1 MRKWVKKIT
10 EDIAHGTILDK
21 DATMC
26 QYLMAE
32 HFVKSILGHQ
42 CQTQKKD
49 IRKIAAVIFRHLT
62 SLNRCIT
69 NIQNDDR
76 ATQQLRFLADIV
88 ACWIAEILIEVA
100 ETHKETLEEYF
111 EKRQMKM
118 IEVNDQINSENEDWH
133 QIDQEEDKEKI
144 DRNIEDK
151 VREQDIEIK
160 QLDEE
165 MQNEDKT

>member
-1 MRKWVKKIT
+1 MKKIT
-10 EDIAHGTILDK
+10 GDIAHGTMLDK

-62 SLNRCIT
+62 SLNRYIT
-69 NIQNDDR
+69 NVQNDDR

-118 IEVNDQINSENEDWH
+118 IEVNDQINSENEDWKIG
-133 QIDQEEDKEKI
+133 QIDQEKDREKI
-144 DRNIEDK
+144 DRDIEDK
-151 VREQDIEIK
+151 IREQDIETK
-160 QLDEE
+160 QLDEL
-165 MQNEDKT
+165 QNEDKT